1 MWANLSYTFFASY
14 IEFGCLVAS
23 GAPHRSLIE
32 RGEESF
38 LKRAITLSLLTAAVL
53 FVAAST
59 PAWAQNEG
67 VSLTDR
73 GHKLPMKWGLGF
85 TLYNQNQP
93 YDIVTLEV
101 PLAGLDIGAAEGL
114 EIQNNTDSYHL
125 KFDYWVLPFL
135 NIYLLGGQ
143 IDGTTNVKLSDVDLG
158 LPILLNDI
166 KIDYSGIMYGGGV
179 TLAFGG
185 TGWFTTLTYDIT
197 RTNLDVTSS
206 AVQGWLVT
214 PRVGLVFDGA
224 AIWVGAMYQQTEE
237 THEGIW
243 EMPYLGLVPYYVE
256 LQQAE
261 PWNYQI
267 GMTAGLSKHWN
278 LVLEGG
284 VGSRKSVLAHLEYRF
299 GKR

>member
-1 MWANLSYTFFASY
+1 
-14 IEFGCLVAS
+14 LV
-23 GAPHRSLIE
+23 
-32 RGEESF
+32 RGIRIPLLAVVILF
-38 LKRAITLSLLTAAVL
+38 LATTGPV
-53 FVAAST
+53 
-59 PAWAQNEG
+59 WAQNEG
-67 VSLTDR
+67 LEVGDR
-73 GHKLPMKWGLGF
+73 GHKLPMKWGIGF
-85 TLYNQNQP
+85 TIYNQNQP

-114 EIQNNTDSYHL
+114 EIQNNTDSYHF

-135 NIYLLGGQ
+135 NVYLLGGQ
-143 IDGTTNVKLSDVDLG
+143 IDGNTTVKLSNVDLG

-185 TGWFTTLTYDIT
+185 QGWFTTLTYDIT
-197 RTNLDVTSS
+197 RTDLDVTSS
-206 AVQGWLVT
+206 SVQGWLVT
-214 PRVGLVFDGA
+214 PRVGLVFEGA
-224 AIWVGAMYQQTEE
+224 AIWVGAMYQQAEE

-278 LVLEGG
+278 LILEGG